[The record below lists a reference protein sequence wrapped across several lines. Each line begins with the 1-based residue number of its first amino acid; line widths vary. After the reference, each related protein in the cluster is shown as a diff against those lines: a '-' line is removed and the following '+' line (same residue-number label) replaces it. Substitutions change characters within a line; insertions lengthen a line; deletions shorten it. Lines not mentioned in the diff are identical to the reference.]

1 MSINLNFLSGTSN
14 TLSIDEIMKCLG
26 EAGGEPMNKTIYS
39 YIDIISLCLKSVSI
53 QTVVC

>member
-26 EAGGEPMNKTIYS
+26 EAGGGTYEQNYLLIH
-39 YIDIISLCLKSVSI
+39 
-53 QTVVC
+53 